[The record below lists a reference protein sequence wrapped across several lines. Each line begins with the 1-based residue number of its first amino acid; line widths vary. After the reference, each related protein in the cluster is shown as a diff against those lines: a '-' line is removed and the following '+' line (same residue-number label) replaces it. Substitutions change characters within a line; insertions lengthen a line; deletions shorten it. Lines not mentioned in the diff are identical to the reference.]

1 MMRIR
6 KYQRD
11 SLILCLDYEPGVVT
25 QMLEYSYRYITSVLE
40 DARLYANHARYGTV
54 PTVSVADPGSGIRSL
69 FDPWTRI
76 RDPE

>member
-40 DARLYANHARYGTV
+40 DARLYANHARYRYSTYCQCC
-54 PTVSVADPGSGIRSL
+54 GSGCGIRCL